1 MRRGATR
8 ADPRSSSHATRR
20 AVRAHLVLLL
30 SLACAKAAA
39 PPAECVATPT
49 AQGLKRASNGL
60 LPSGRGIAPMGET
73 VQVGQSPQNIA
84 VSPDGRTLA
93 VAEFGVQRRGLSVVS
108 LPELQLAAQP
118 VQDRSGGY
126 SRGLAFDKDGTL
138 HALNTGAKRIEVW
151 DPSFTQHRDIAVQGD
166 WPVDL
171 ALSADGARLY
181 GTAALTARLEMY
193 DAHSGA

>member
-1 MRRGATR
+1 MRRRATR

-39 PPAECVATPT
+39 SPAECVATPT
-49 AQGLKRASNGL
+49 AQGLKRAGNGL

-84 VSPDGRTLA
+84 VSADGRTLA
-93 VAEFGVQRRGLSVVS
+93 VAEFGVKLRGLSVIS

-126 SRGLAFDKDGTL
+126 LRAGALPKGGARPSRKTRGERPAGGGPSLSHHRGTPRGGGLA
-138 HALNTGAKRIEVW
+138 
-151 DPSFTQHRDIAVQGD
+151 
-166 WPVDL
+166 
-171 ALSADGARLY
+171 
-181 GTAALTARLEMY
+181 
-193 DAHSGA
+193 